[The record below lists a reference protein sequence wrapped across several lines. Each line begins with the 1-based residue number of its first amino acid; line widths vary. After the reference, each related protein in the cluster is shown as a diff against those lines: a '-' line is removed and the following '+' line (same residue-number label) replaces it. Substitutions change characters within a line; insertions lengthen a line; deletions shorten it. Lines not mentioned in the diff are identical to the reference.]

1 MTTTGVSLGLGP
13 RALALACV
21 VAIAVLAG
29 ASCSKS
35 ERAREVAEET
45 AARAAANGPATAG
58 QCAEHGVLE
67 ALCTKCNP
75 SLVPVFQA
83 KGDWCAEHGFP
94 ESICPACHPERGG
107 RPAADVAI
115 DEAPAHGLK
124 VRLEGKETARLAGID
139 TAEAMEGPSD
149 SSVVGVA
156 RIVYDATK
164 VAHATARAAGVVRA
178 VHAEIGAAVRAGAPL
193 ASIES
198 AEVGAD
204 RARLSAAASREEA
217 AKAAYDR
224 ESALREKGISAT
236 KDVLAA
242 RDAWETA
249 RAEHAALRAAL
260 GMIGADGPQSPTDS
274 AGSHERMRYTV
285 SAPIGGVV
293 SRRSAVVGQMVAA
306 DTPLFEVVDTST
318 MWAEIDVS
326 ESDASLL
333 AEGQSVSVRVEG
345 LGDRTFDGRLIGVS
359 PEVDPHTRTV
369 RARAF
374 LANPDAALR
383 ANLLARARVVTSRPR
398 LSVLVPRAAVQ
409 RAHGVRLVF
418 VRLDDDLYETRR
430 VALGAV
436 ASDLVEVVAG
446 VRPGERVVTEGSFLL
461 KTETLKGSIGAGC
474 CEVEPPSRSGD

>member
-1 MTTTGVSLGLGP
+1 MRTTAVSFGLAP
-13 RALALACV
+13 RTIALACIA
-21 VAIAVLAG
+21 AIAVFAG

-45 AARAAANGPATAG
+45 AARAPADGPAAAG
-58 QCAEHGVLE
+58 QCTEHGVLE

-75 SLVPVFQA
+75 ALVAVFQA

-94 ESICPACHPERGG
+94 ESICPVCHPERGG

-124 VRLEGKETARLAGID
+124 VRFEGKETARLAGIG
-139 TAEAMEGPSD
+139 TAEAVEGPSD
-149 SSVVGVA
+149 SSVVAVA

-164 VAHATARAAGVVRA
+164 VARATARAAGVVRS
-178 VHAEIGAAVRAGAPL
+178 VHADVGDEVRDGAPL

-204 RARLSAAASREEA
+204 RARLAAAASREEA

-224 ESALREKGISAT
+224 ESALKEKGISAT

-242 RDAWETA
+242 RDAWEA
-249 RAEHAALRAAL
+249 VRADHAALRAAL
-260 GMIGADGPQSPTDS
+260 GMIGADASPSRSDS
-274 AGSHERMRYTV
+274 ADSSEMMRYIV
-285 SAPIGGVV
+285 SAPIRGVV
-293 SRRSAVVGQMVAA
+293 SRRSAFAGQMVAA

-318 MWAEIDVS
+318 MWAEIDVP
-326 ESDASLL
+326 EGDAPRL
-333 AEGQSVSVRVEG
+333 AVGQRVSIRVEG
-345 LGDRTFDGRLIGVS
+345 PGDRTFDGELIGVS
-359 PEVDPHTRTV
+359 PEVDAHTRTV
-369 RARAF
+369 RARAL
-374 LANPDAALR
+374 LANPDRALR
-383 ANLLARARVVTSRPR
+383 ANLLARARVATSRAR

-409 RAHGVRLVF
+409 RAHGARLVF
-418 VRLDDDLYETRR
+418 VRIDDDLYETRR
-430 VALGAV
+430 VALGA
-436 ASDLVEVVAG
+436 AANDLVEVVAG

-474 CEVEPPSRSGD
+474 CEVEPPARSGG